1 MDGAIVATDLA
12 ALLNEPSLGL
22 EVVAGTAGIHRR
34 GPLRWVH
41 ISELPDPTPW
51 LEGGEIL
58 LTTGL
63 GIRDS
68 PGLQRALVAGLD
80 RRGCV
85 AVGFGVGIWID
96 DVPDAL
102 RDEADARGLPVFKV
116 PYEVPFI
123 AVTKYVSGQVF
134 AAHYAGLRRALDL
147 HRRVLAV
154 VTSSGGL
161 GSVLSETVRSIGGV
175 GAVVFDAFGH
185 VLDAVDPDGHV
196 ADADTLWHALPA
208 DRRARA
214 EVDIGERVASV
225 IPLRAADDVQALL
238 VVVGDH
244 PLDDASA
251 LLAQQGAAAATVEI
265 SRGVSARKTRRAAV
279 SELLDDAQEGRAS
292 QRRLRHRFE
301 QWGVD
306 ITQPFHALTVLSG
319 DARHAPIVA
328 GLLEDMTGP
337 DVSAAVGADGDTV
350 HAIVQPATATLGADL
365 VAETQ
370 VRGMPRP
377 RVGRSH
383 VHRDAGGLSLAV
395 RESLAAAARSDGG
408 LRNVAD
414 IGVDGLLAGVGAD
427 VAADTFIRQ
436 TLGPVLDHDAAG
448 DGALVDT
455 LRAYLDRGCRPG
467 PAAADLR
474 VHRHTLTYRLDRIAQ
489 LTGRDPRSGDHLLA
503 YGLALELL
511 AQRGPP
517 S

>member
-1 MDGAIVATDLA
+1 MTVDLTT
-12 ALLNEPSLGL
+12 LLDEPSLGL
-22 EVVAGTAGIHRR
+22 EVVAGAAGIGRR

-41 ISELPDPTPW
+41 ISEIPDPTPW

-63 GIRDS
+63 GVKDS
-68 PGLQRALVAGLD
+68 PDLQRALVSGLD

-85 AVGFGVGIWID
+85 AVGFGVGVWLD
-96 DVPDAL
+96 EVPDAL
-102 RDEADARGLPVFKV
+102 REQAEACRLPVFTV

-161 GSVLSETVRSIGGV
+161 GEVLAETVRSIGDV
-175 GAVVFDAFGH
+175 GALVFDSFGH
-185 VLDAVDPDGHV
+185 VLGAAGDEGITADSDA
-196 ADADTLWHALPA
+196 LWRALPDDGRVRTEVTVG
-208 DRRARA
+208 DRT
-214 EVDIGERVASV
+214 VAV
-225 IPLRAADDVQALL
+225 IPLRAADDVQAVM
-238 VVVGDH
+238 VVAGGR

-251 LLAQQGAAAATVEI
+251 LLAQQGAAAAAVEL
-265 SRGVSARKTRRAAV
+265 SRGLSTRKVRRAAV
-279 SELLDDAQEGRAS
+279 AELLDDAQEGVAS
-292 QRRLRHRFE
+292 QRRLRHSLE

-306 ITQPFHALTVLSG
+306 TAHPFHVLTVLAG
-319 DARHAPIVA
+319 DARRASALA

-337 DVSAAVGADGDTV
+337 DVTAAVGAAGDMV
-350 HAIVQPATATLGADL
+350 HAIVQPATALLGDDL
-365 VAETQ
+365 VAEAEA
-370 VRGMPRP
+370 RGMPAP

-383 VHRDAGGLSLAV
+383 VHRDAGALALAV
-395 RESLAAAARSDGG
+395 RESLAAATRSGGG
-408 LRNVAD
+408 LRHIAD
-414 IGVDGLLAGVGAD
+414 LGVDGLLAGMGAD

-436 TLGPVLDHDAAG
+436 TLGPVLEHDATG
-448 DGALVDT
+448 DAALVDT
-455 LRAYLDRGCRPG
+455 LRAYLDKGCRPG

-474 VHRHTLTYRLDRIAQ
+474 VHRHTLTYRLDRVAQ

-511 AQRGPP
+511 DRRGPP
-517 S
+517 PL

>member
-1 MDGAIVATDLA
+1 MAFDLA
-12 ALLNEPSLGL
+12 TLLDEPSLGL
-22 EVVAGTAGIHRR
+22 EVVAGAAGIGGR
-34 GPLRWVH
+34 GTLRWVH

-68 PGLQRALVAGLD
+68 ADLQRALVAGLD
-80 RRGCV
+80 RHGCV
-85 AVGFGVGIWID
+85 AVGFGVGVWLD
-96 DVPDAL
+96 EVPDAL
-102 RDEADARGLPVFKV
+102 REEADTRRLPLFTV

-161 GSVLSETVRSIGGV
+161 TEVLSETVRSIGDV
-175 GAVVFDAFGH
+175 GAIVFDAFGH
-185 VLDAVDPDGHV
+185 VLGSADPGDHIDSGDA
-196 ADADTLWHALPA
+196 LWRALPA

-214 EVDIGERVASV
+214 EVDVGGGRVASV
-225 IPLRAADDVQALL
+225 HPLRAADDVRA
-238 VVVGDH
+238 VMAVVGEE
-244 PLDDASA
+244 PLDDAGA
-251 LLAQQGAAAATVEI
+251 LLAQQGAVAATVEL
-265 SRGVSARKTRRAAV
+265 SRGLSARRARRTAV
-279 SELLDDAQEGRAS
+279 IELLDDAQEGRAS
-292 QRRLRHRFE
+292 HRRLRHRLE
-301 QWGVD
+301 QWGID
-306 ITQPFHALTVLSG
+306 AIQPFYALTVLTD
-319 DARHAPIVA
+319 DARHPPVLA

-337 DVSAAVGADGDTV
+337 DVAVAVGADGDTV
-350 HAIVQPATATLGADL
+350 HAVVQPATATLDVDL
-365 VAETQ
+365 VGEAHA
-370 VRGMPRP
+370 RGMPAP

-383 VHRDAGGLSLAV
+383 VHRDAGGLAPAV

-408 LRNVAD
+408 VCHVAD
-414 IGVDGLLAGVGAD
+414 LGVDGLLAGVGAD
-427 VAADTFIRQ
+427 VAADTFIRRM
-436 TLGPVLDHDAAG
+436 LGPVLHHDAAG
-448 DGALVDT
+448 EAALVDT

-474 VHRHTLTYRLDRIAQ
+474 VHRHTLTYRLDRIAR

-511 AQRGPP
+511 ARRGPR